1 MKKSYAIFMA
11 MAVACS
17 FAALASV
24 VDEESIKSTLARLVR
39 FRHPEMQEHVE
50 RGAIA
55 RCNYDTNL
63 YVRLAKEVA
72 VANTN
77 STWLMLLLIGKYG
90 SSNDLDF
97 VSGYLK
103 DGDAGRCAV
112 SAFYDICGATSNSI
126 YSASQFL
133 ASDSEAECSEKFIA
147 MVALMNRFRPGMVSS
162 DLYDYTYTTLLDFA
176 TIATND
182 ISRVDRRLTL
192 YHPSY
197 SNSVERLIIL
207 TNAVA
212 RGASEYELRYLTN
225 AIHHIELP

>member
-1 MKKSYAIFMA
+1 MK
-11 MAVACS
+11 AVN
-17 FAALASV
+17 
-24 VDEESIKSTLARLVR
+24 
-39 FRHPEMQEHVE
+39 
-50 RGAIA
+50 AIA
-55 RCNYDTNL
+55 FVVLSILGLVVLADTANDETIKGTLLRSVRYRHAEDMVHEQDYAFRISGHDTNRI
-63 YVRLAKEVA
+63 VRLAKEVA
-72 VANTN
+72 QENANAAW
-77 STWLMLLLIGKYG
+77 SMMLLIGKYG
-90 SSNDLDF
+90 STNELDF

-103 DGDAGRCAV
+103 DADAGRCAV
-112 SAFYDICGATSNSI
+112 SAYYDICGATSNSI
-126 YSASQFL
+126 FSASQFL

-182 ISRVDRRLTL
+182 ISRIDRRLTL

>member
-90 SSNDLDF
+90 STNDLDF
-97 VSGYLK
+97 VSGYLRDDK
-103 DGDAGRCAV
+103 AGRCAA
-112 SAFYDICGATSNSI
+112 SAYFDIVGLTSNSVDASVEFMSES
-126 YSASQFL
+126 SAASIRKKTSEMDNLIHRFTRDNVPAFL
-133 ASDSEAECSEKFIA
+133 RDYA
-147 MVALMNRFRPGMVSS
+147 
-162 DLYDYTYTTLLDFA
+162 YDAVLSFA
-176 TIATND
+176 ATATNN
-182 ISRVDRRLTL
+182 ICAIDRRILPF
-192 YHPSY
+192 YPSY
-197 SNSVERLIIL
+197 SNSVERLAIL

-212 RGASEYELRYLTN
+212 RGVNEYELRYLTN